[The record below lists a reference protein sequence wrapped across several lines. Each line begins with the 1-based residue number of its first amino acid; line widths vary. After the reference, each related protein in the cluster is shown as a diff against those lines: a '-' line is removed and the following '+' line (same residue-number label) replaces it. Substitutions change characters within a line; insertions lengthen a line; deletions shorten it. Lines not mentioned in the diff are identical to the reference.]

1 MTGPAARGWR
11 LAVALC
17 GIVVAADQASKQVVE
32 DNLFPGEDVDVLGPL
47 QLTNV
52 HNDGVAFGLA
62 GGGGDGILVLT
73 FAALGLLALLFSRL
87 ADRPGMWVA
96 AGLIAGGALGNLADR
111 VRIDA
116 VTDFIDLPAW
126 PAFNLADISITVG
139 VALLALLLLRE
150 AESPRPGDERA

>member
-1 MTGPAARGWR
+1 M
-11 LAVALC
+11 ALC
-17 GIVVAADQASKQVVE
+17 GIVVAVDQATKQIVE
-32 DNLFPGEDVDVLGPL
+32 NRLLPGEDVDVLGPL
-47 QLTNV
+47 NLTNV

-62 GGGGDGILVLT
+62 GGGGDGILLLT
-73 FAALGLLALLFSRL
+73 FAAVALLGVMFSRL

-96 AGLIAGGALGNLADR
+96 AGLVAGGALGNLADR

-126 PAFNLADISITVG
+126 PAFNVADISITVG

-150 AESPRPGDERA
+150 AEAPRPGDEHA